1 MRHKSSRR
9 AGFTL
14 IETMIS
20 LSIFAVLGYSVAVC
34 VDMAQDSQRTVYSVA
49 AENRSLRESS
59 SYLIDE
65 LRSSRDA
72 QITATTLPDS
82 NSQVDFMVPIESGG
96 ALSWGVYDKTLG
108 TTYADQN
115 KVGWRLRYTVRNLVD
130 AGVTNK
136 QLVRQILDTGSVVQ
150 DEKVV
155 AERLRSGTD
164 DPPGFRVV
172 KSGDMWVINVSTAGK
187 STDSSEMKA
196 EFHVQ
201 TRN

>member
-1 MRHKSSRR
+1 MNCSRR

-34 VDMAQDSQRTVYSVA
+34 VDMANQSQRTVYSVA
-49 AENRSLRESS
+49 AEGRALRESS
-59 SYLIDE
+59 SYLTDE
-65 LRSSRDA
+65 LRSSSDA
-72 QITATTLPDS
+72 QITATTLSDS
-82 NSQVDFMVPIESGG
+82 NTQVDFMVPIESGG
-96 ALSWGVYDKTLG
+96 LLTWGVYEKTLG

-115 KVGWRLRYTVRNLVD
+115 KVGWKLRYTVRNSVV

-136 QLVRQILDTGSVVQ
+136 QLLRQILDVAGAVQ
-150 DEKVV
+150 DEKVI
-155 AERLRSGTD
+155 AEGLHSGTAN
-164 DPPGFRVV
+164 PPGFRVV
-172 KSGDMWVINVSTAGK
+172 KSGDMWVVTVSAAGN
-187 STDSSEMKA
+187 STNSSEMKA